1 LPDLVFLAVGMRF
14 PFPENLR
21 FFVKNLTQNHWFSV
35 KNLTQ
40 NQWFFKFKNQWFFK
54 IKKLVEKLGEE
65 KRGEV
70 E

>member
-1 LPDLVFLAVGMRF
+1 MRF

-21 FFVKNLTQNHWFSV
+21 FFV